1 VVYAIIVGMY
11 LRTTKRKNKDGS
23 VVTYYHLAH
32 NVRHPETNQSTP
44 RIIHNFG
51 RADQLDRQ
59 QLVRLCRS
67 IARVCQLEVTDPLQ
81 ALSSPPEER
90 KDAEDWPE
98 TLKLVQSLELGTLVV
113 IEALWER
120 LGIGRILRE
129 VVQKSGCQTPYER
142 ALLAMTANRLCE
154 PESKLGVWDRWL
166 EKVYLPSCQE
176 LKLAH
181 MYEAMDLLQSH
192 SQQVEEAIFFQ
203 TASLLDLEV
212 DLVFYDTTTV
222 AFSVDTGDEECED
235 EDCEDTPD
243 ALRQYGRPKDGSWSV
258 QMVVALAVT
267 REGLPVRSWVFPG
280 NKADMATV
288 TKVKRDLKGWNLGR
302 ALFVGD
308 GGFNSEDNRHELAKA
323 CGTYLLA
330 TRLNSVNEVNQDV
343 LSRPGRYRKVSDNLH
358 VKEVVVGGQ
367 GVRRRRY
374 LLCYNPREAKRQQ
387 GRRKQVVQ
395 QLQQELAR
403 HRNMS
408 ATAQWAIELLA
419 SPRTKRY
426 LAITDKGQIR
436 LDRKAIQQDARTDGK
451 WVIQTNDDT
460 LTPEDAACA
469 YKNLSVIERCFRT
482 LKSTQLKLEP
492 VYHRLSRRLEAH
504 VKICVMALLIER
516 FAELACEQPWSRI
529 RPVLSRFQATE
540 VHTSSHL
547 FFRRN
552 EPSSALMNLMKKLA
566 IPLPNSVLSISPLDD
581 TTPNP

>member
-1 VVYAIIVGMY
+1 MY

-23 VVTYYHLAH
+23 VVTYYQLAH
-32 NVRHPETNQSTP
+32 NVRHPQTNQPTASVV
-44 RIIHNFG
+44 HNFG

-59 QLVRLCRS
+59 QLVRLCQS
-67 IARVCQLEVTDPLQ
+67 IARICELKVTDPLQ
-81 ALSSPPEER
+81 AFEPS
-90 KDAEDWPE
+90 PE
-98 TLKLVQSLELGTLVV
+98 TPLVDLPESLQLVRSLELGPLLV

-120 LGIGRILRE
+120 LGMGKALRE
-129 VVQKSGCQTPYER
+129 VAQQSGCHVPYER

-154 PESKLGVWDRWL
+154 PESKLGVWDRWMK
-166 EKVYLPSCQE
+166 KVYLPSCEE
-176 LKLAH
+176 LKLDQ
-181 MYEAMDLLQSH
+181 MYEAMDLLQAH
-192 SQQVEEAIFFQ
+192 SERVEEAIFFQ

-222 AFSVDTGDEECED
+222 TFSIDTEDEEIED
-235 EDCEDTPD
+235 DE
-243 ALRQYGRPKDGSWSV
+243 ALRRYGRPKDGSWSV
-258 QMVVALAVT
+258 QMMVALAVT

-280 NKADMATV
+280 NTADMATV
-288 TKVKRDLKGWNLGR
+288 AKVKRDLKGWNLGR

-330 TRLNSVNEVNQDV
+330 TRLNSVKEANQDV

-358 VKEVVVGGQ
+358 VKEVVVDGQ

-374 LLCYNPREAKRQQ
+374 LLCYNPKEAKGQQ
-387 GRRKQVVQ
+387 KRREQVVQ
-395 QLQQELAR
+395 QLKQELAR

-426 LAITDKGQIR
+426 LTITDQGQIR
-436 LDRKAIQQDARTDGK
+436 LDKKAIQQAARTDGK

-469 YKNLSVIERCFRT
+469 YKSLSVIERCFRT
-482 LKSTQLKLEP
+482 LKSTQLKLNP

-504 VKICVMALLIER
+504 V
-516 FAELACEQPWSRI
+516 
-529 RPVLSRFQATE
+529 
-540 VHTSSHL
+540 SHL
-547 FFRRN
+547 FFKRN
-552 EPSSALMNLMKKLA
+552 EASSELREILKKLV
-566 IPLPNSVLSISPLDD
+566 IPLPNSVLGVTLLPED
-581 TTPNP
+581 TPET

>member
-1 VVYAIIVGMY
+1 MY

-32 NVRHPETNQSTP
+32 NVRHPETNQPTP

-67 IARVCQLEVTDPLQ
+67 IARVCELKVTDPLQ
-81 ALSSPPEER
+81 DVSPPQER
-90 KDAEDWPE
+90 MEDWPE
-98 TLKLVQSLELGTLVV
+98 TLELVQTLELGTLVV
-113 IEALWER
+113 IQALWER
-120 LGIGRILRE
+120 LGIGKILRE
-129 VVQKSGCQTPYER
+129 IAQQSGCQVPYER

-154 PESKLGVWDRWL
+154 PSSKLGVWDRWL
-166 EKVYLPSCQE
+166 KKVYLPSCEE
-176 LKLAH
+176 LKLDQ
-181 MYEAMDLLQSH
+181 MYEAMDLLQAH
-192 SQQVEEAIFFQ
+192 SEKVEEAIFFQ

-222 AFSVDTGDEECED
+222 TFSVDTADAETED
-235 EDCEDTPD
+235 DQ

-280 NKADMATV
+280 NTADMATV
-288 TKVKRDLKGWNLGR
+288 AKVKRDLKGWNLGR

-323 CGTYLLA
+323 CGTYVLA
-330 TRLNSVNEVNQDV
+330 TRLNSVKEANQDV

-358 VKEVVVGGQ
+358 VKEVVVGGE
-367 GVRRRRY
+367 GVRHRRY
-374 LLCYNPREAKRQQ
+374 LLCYNPKEARRQQ
-387 GRRKQVVQ
+387 KRRQEIVQ
-395 QLQQELAR
+395 QLEQELAR

-419 SPRTKRY
+419 SQRTKRY
-426 LAITDKGQIR
+426 LAITAQGQIR
-436 LDRKAIQQDARTDGK
+436 LDKKAIQQAARTDGK

-469 YKNLSVIERCFRT
+469 YKSLSVIERCFRT
-482 LKSTQLKLEP
+482 LKSTQLKLNP
-492 VYHRLSRRLEAH
+492 VYHRLARRLEAH

-516 FAELACEQPWSRI
+516 VAELACEQPWSQL
-529 RPVLSRFQATE
+529 RPVLTDLQAIE
-540 VHTSSHL
+540 FHTDSHL
-547 FFRRN
+547 FFKRN
-552 EPSSALMNLMKKLA
+552 EASPELRKILKKLA
-566 IPLPNSVLSISPLDD
+566 IPLPNSVLSVTPLPED
-581 TTPNP
+581 TPET

>member
-1 VVYAIIVGMY
+1 MY

-23 VVTYYHLAH
+23 TVTYYQLAH
-32 NVRHPETNQSTP
+32 NVRHSETNQPTA
-44 RIIHNFG
+44 RVIHNFG

-59 QLVRLCRS
+59 QLVRLCQS
-67 IARVCQLEVTDPLQ
+67 IARVCELNVTDPLQ
-81 ALSSPPEER
+81 SHEPS
-90 KDAEDWPE
+90 PE
-98 TLKLVQSLELGTLVV
+98 TPLVDLPKSLQVVRSLELGPLLV

-120 LGIGRILRE
+120 LGMGKALRE
-129 VVQKSGCQTPYER
+129 IAQQSGCQVPYER

-166 EKVYLPSCQE
+166 KKAYLPSCQE
-176 LKLAH
+176 LKLAQ
-181 MYEAMDLLQSH
+181 MYEAMDLLQAH
-192 SQQVEEAIFFQ
+192 SEKVEEAIFFQ

-222 AFSVDTGDEECED
+222 TFSIDTEDEETD
-235 EDCEDTPD
+235 DDM

-280 NKADMATV
+280 NTADMTTV
-288 TKVKRDLKGWNLGR
+288 ARVKRDLKGWKLGR

-330 TRLNSVNEVNQDV
+330 TRLNSVKEANQDV

-358 VKEVVVGGQ
+358 VKQVVVGGD

-374 LLCYNPREAKRQQ
+374 LLCYNPKEAKRQQ
-387 GRRKQVVQ
+387 KRRQEIVQ
-395 QLQQELAR
+395 QLEQELAR

-408 ATAQWAIELLA
+408 ATAQWAIDLLA
-419 SPRTKRY
+419 SQRTKRY
-426 LAITDKGQIR
+426 LAITAQGQIR
-436 LDRKAIQQDARTDGK
+436 LDKKAIQQAARTDGK

-469 YKNLSVIERCFRT
+469 YKSLSVIERCFRT
-482 LKSTQLKLEP
+482 LKSTQLKLNP

-516 FAELACEQPWSRI
+516 VAELACEQSWSQLRH
-529 RPVLSRFQATE
+529 VLTDMQAIE
-540 VHTSSHL
+540 FHTTSHL
-547 FFRRN
+547 FFKRN
-552 EPSSALMNLMKKLA
+552 EASSELRNILKKLA
-566 IPLPNSVLSISPLDD
+566 IPLPSSVLSVTPLPED
-581 TTPNP
+581 TPEA

>member
-1 VVYAIIVGMY
+1 MY
-11 LRTTKRKNKDGS
+11 LRTTRRKNKDGS

-32 NVRHPETNQSTP
+32 NVRHPETNQPTP

-67 IARVCQLEVTDPLQ
+67 IARVCELKVTDPLQ
-81 ALSSPPEER
+81 DVSPPSEER
-90 KDAEDWPE
+90 VEDWPE
-98 TLKLVQSLELGTLVV
+98 TLELVQTLELGTLVV
-113 IEALWER
+113 IQALWER
-120 LGIGRILRE
+120 LGIGKILRE
-129 VVQKSGCQTPYER
+129 IAQQSGCHVPYER

-166 EKVYLPSCQE
+166 KKVYLPSCQE
-176 LKLAH
+176 LKLAQ
-181 MYEAMDLLQSH
+181 MYEAMDLLQAH
-192 SQQVEEAIFFQ
+192 SQRVEEAIFFQ

-222 AFSVDTGDEECED
+222 EFSIDTEDEETED
-235 EDCEDTPD
+235 DE

-267 REGLPVRSWVFPG
+267 RQGLPVRSWVFPG
-280 NKADMATV
+280 NTADMATV
-288 TKVKRDLKGWNLGR
+288 AKVKRDLKGWKLGR

-308 GGFNSEDNRHELAKA
+308 GGLNSKENRHELAKA

-330 TRLNSVNEVNQDV
+330 TRLNSVKEANQDV

-374 LLCYNPREAKRQQ
+374 LLCYNPKEAKRQKK
-387 GRRKQVVQ
+387 RRKEIVQ
-395 QLQQELAR
+395 QLEQELAR
-403 HRNMS
+403 HRNQS
-408 ATAQWAIELLA
+408 ATTQWAIDLLA

-426 LAITDKGQIR
+426 LTITQKAQIR
-436 LDRKAIQQDARTDGK
+436 LDREAIRQAARTDGK

-469 YKNLSVIERCFRT
+469 YKSLSVIERCFRT

-492 VYHRLSRRLEAH
+492 VHHRLSRRIEAH

-516 FAELACEQPWSRI
+516 FAELTCEQPWSRI

-552 EPSSALMNLMKKLA
+552 EPSSALMELMKKLA
-566 IPLPNSVLSISPLDD
+566 IPLPDSILSISPLNDA
-581 TTPNP
+581 TPNL

>member
-1 VVYAIIVGMY
+1 MY

-32 NVRHPETNQSTP
+32 NVRHPETNQPTP

-67 IARVCQLEVTDPLQ
+67 IARVCELKVTDPLQ
-81 ALSSPPEER
+81 ALNSPPEER
-90 KDAEDWPE
+90 ADTEDWPE
-98 TLKLVQSLELGTLVV
+98 ALQLVQTVELGTLVV

-120 LGIGRILRE
+120 LGIGGTLRE
-129 VVQKSGCQTPYER
+129 LTQKSGCHVPYER

-166 EKVYLPSCQE
+166 KKVYLPSCQE
-176 LKLAH
+176 LKLAQ
-181 MYEAMDLLQSH
+181 MYEAMDLLQAH

-222 AFSVDTGDEECED
+222 GFSIDTEDEETED
-235 EDCEDTPD
+235 DE

-267 REGLPVRSWVFPG
+267 RQGLPVRSWVFPG
-280 NKADMATV
+280 NTADMATV
-288 TKVKRDLKGWNLGR
+288 AKVKRDLKGWKLGR

-308 GGFNSEDNRHELAKA
+308 GGLNSQENRHELAKA

-330 TRLNSVNEVNQDV
+330 TRLNSVKEVNQDV
-343 LSRPGRYRKVSDNLH
+343 LSRPGRYRKISDNLH
-358 VKEVVVGGQ
+358 VKEVIVGGQ
-367 GVRRRRY
+367 GVGRRRY
-374 LLCYNPREAKRQQ
+374 LLCYNPKEAKRQQ
-387 GRRKQVVQ
+387 RRREQIVH
-395 QLQQELAR
+395 QLEQELAR

-408 ATAQWAIELLA
+408 ATAQWAIDLLA

-426 LAITDKGQIR
+426 LTITQKAQIR
-436 LDRKAIQQDARTDGK
+436 LDTKAIRQAARTDGK

-469 YKNLSVIERCFRT
+469 YKGLMVIERCFRT
-482 LKSTQLKLEP
+482 LKRTQVKLEP

-504 VKICVMALLIER
+504 VKVCVMALLIER
-516 FAELACEQPWSRI
+516 VAELACEQPWSRI
-529 RPVLSRFQATE
+529 RPVLARLQATE

-547 FFRRN
+547 FFKRN
-552 EPSSALMNLMKKLA
+552 EASPELRNMLKKLA

>member
-1 VVYAIIVGMY
+1 MY

-51 RADQLDRQ
+51 RADELDRQ

-67 IARVCQLEVTDPLQ
+67 IARVCELEVADPLQ
-81 ALSSPPEER
+81 TVKPSPEER
-90 KDAEDWPE
+90 AEDWPE
-98 TLKLVQSLELGTLVV
+98 TLKLVQTLELGTLVV
-113 IEALWER
+113 IEGLWER
-120 LGIGRILRE
+120 LGMGKALRE
-129 VVQKSGCQTPYER
+129 VAQQSGCHAPYER

-154 PESKLGVWDRWL
+154 PSSKLGVWDRWL
-166 EKVYLPSCQE
+166 EKVYLPSCEE
-176 LKLAH
+176 LKLNQ
-181 MYEAMDLLQSH
+181 MYEAMDLLQAH
-192 SQQVEEAIFFQ
+192 SERVEEAIFFQ

-222 AFSVDTGDEECED
+222 TFSVDTGDEDWEDNDPENCED
-235 EDCEDTPD
+235 SPEDTPD
-243 ALRQYGRPKDGSWSV
+243 TLRQYGRPKDGSWSV
-258 QMVVALAVT
+258 EMVVALAIT

-280 NKADMATV
+280 NTADMATV
-288 TKVKRDLKGWNLGR
+288 SKVKRDLKGWKLGR

-308 GGFNSEDNRHELAKA
+308 GGLNSEDNRRELAKA

-330 TRLNSVNEVNQDV
+330 TRLNSVKEVNQDV
-343 LSRPGRYRKVSDNLH
+343 LSRPGRYRKISDNLH
-358 VKEVVVGGQ
+358 VKEVVVGGD
-367 GVRRRRY
+367 GVRRHRY
-374 LLCYNPREAKRQQ
+374 LLCYNPSEAKRQQ
-387 GRRKQVVQ
+387 KRRKEIVQ
-395 QLQQELAR
+395 QLEQELAR

-408 ATAQWAIELLA
+408 ATAQWAIDLLA

-426 LAITDKGQIR
+426 LTITDKGHIR
-436 LDRKAIQQDARTDGK
+436 LDRKAIQQAARTDGK

-469 YKNLSVIERCFRT
+469 YKSLSVIERCFRT
-482 LKSTQLKLEP
+482 LKRTQLKLEP
-492 VYHRLSRRLEAH
+492 VHHRLSRRLEAH

-529 RPVLSRFQATE
+529 RSVLSRFQATE
-540 VHTSSHL
+540 VHTQSHL

-552 EPSSALMNLMKKLA
+552 EPSSALINLLKKLA
-566 IPLPNSVLSISPLDD
+566 IPLPDSILSISPLDD
-581 TTPNP
+581 ETPNP